1 MRRFL
6 AGFVVAAVA
15 AVTPTLAMGGNQEV
29 AEQIANRFRNSGQ
42 MSDYKIGVK
51 YQDGKAW
58 LRGRVANQDQLKI
71 AQELVFQTASV
82 DQIDISGLAVAP
94 SDAVAVESK
103 PAGNPLREQES
114 PLRDQNV
121 MQTSGSQA
129 QGQPSWGKRI
139 EAALF
144 HRGETDVKQ
153 TQVASADAQMS
164 LEPAVS
170 EEPRELPRQ
179 LNTAPRPTSV
189 SGRNAVRAPARV
201 AMNQA
206 TQTSQRVPV
215 MANGAPLPMSAGAQ
229 QPSVNPARYD
239 QPCMPNYAWPSY
251 AAYPNNAAVCYPK
264 QYSAQAWPYIGPFY
278 PYPQVP
284 MGWRKVTL
292 QWDSGWWYLDFKD
305 QPASCWHR

>member
-6 AGFVVAAVA
+6 VGFVISAVA
-15 AVTPTLAMGGNQEV
+15 AVMPTLAMAGNQEV

-58 LRGRVANQDQLKI
+58 LRGRVANQEQLKI
-71 AQELVFQTASV
+71 AEELVFQTASV
-82 DQIDISGLAVAP
+82 DQIDVSSLAIAP
-94 SDAVAVESK
+94 SDAATAVESK
-103 PAGNPLREQES
+103 SAGN

-121 MQTSGSQA
+121 MQVSSTQE
-129 QGQPSWGKRI
+129 QPTFGKRI

-144 HRGETDVKQ
+144 HRGDSEAKQ
-153 TQVASADAQMS
+153 TQVAAVYASLDSAAT
-164 LEPAVS
+164 

-179 LNTAPRPTSV
+179 LNGTPKPT
-189 SGRNAVRAPARV
+189 RV
-201 AMNQA
+201 AARMA
-206 TQTSQRVPV
+206 ARDPASVAMTQSTQQVPV
-215 MANGAPLPMSAGAQ
+215 TNGAPLPMSAGTQ
-229 QPSVNPARYD
+229 QPNVVPAHFN

-264 QYSAQAWPYIGPFY
+264 QYAAHAWPYIGPFY

-305 QPASCWHR
+305 SPASCWHR